1 MDSHQVF
8 NITFTALITEDYFF
22 GDDVDK
28 YQSLLDHA
36 LSKVYF
42 SIGTGIY
49 MVPSNLNLNIGK
61 TAHYGN

>member
-22 GDDVDK
+22 GDNIDS
-28 YQSLLDHA
+28 YQSLLDHV
-36 LSKVYF
+36 LSKVDF

-49 MVPSNLNLNIGK
+49 MVPSNINLNIGK
-61 TAHYGN
+61 TIRYEN